1 MEPVLES
8 AWNCW
13 WQNWWIFQRFEG
25 LKVLFSHH
33 QSEGKVR
40 LRQPQEGSVMVY
52 GQLRKKGITNHVLF
66 HLGGNGG
73 ETILLKWIEHWAQN
87 NVYLQH
93 STVRFGQHSSILAK
107 VIWNAKVHESRP
119 HNMQRGLS
127 MPWNVSISPMCGFE
141 PALKRIKLD
150 NTHDSM
156 IDQWCMSSSVTSRID
171 HMRIH
176 SCPYVWYFCNYILW
190 FIAFHMSDIWYF
202 CTYCNMMHE
211 YNI

>member
-1 MEPVLES
+1 MELLVAKLMDFPALRRSES
-8 AWNCW
+8 AFFTPSIWR
-13 WQNWWIFQRFEG
+13 QSKTAATARGVSYG
-25 LKVLFSHH
+25 LWSA
-33 QSEGKVR
+33 E
-40 LRQPQEGSVMVY
+40 
-52 GQLRKKGITNHVLF
+52 KKGITNHVLF